1 MRKFTQLMLTLALL
15 VVGVGG
21 VKAEKVYTVDYS
33 NYTGFPYFV
42 MGYVPEWVEGV
53 MTDYGANYRYE
64 TQATLDGDGGS
75 KLKDGES
82 IDGTVL
88 TSNSTEYKKVS
99 GKGPYWHQYFFADG
113 IPTVVGGSYKVK
125 ALVKASAEVTV
136 DVEMRWSWSGDYP
149 VTTTRVTIPQSNDFV
164 EVEWEHK
171 NVGGVSSGLIA
182 KPGNST
188 VKIEWKSVTVYTGDA
203 QYRPVYGDLHTVT
216 PHIYAKNAGEGW
228 GKSASPDGEGVY
240 TVTSVDNAGAND
252 WDTQFWIATP
262 EQGLPVGQKFYV
274 EFSYKAVHAANV
286 QTQTQIEEN
295 GGYKIWHCVGEDD
308 NQNIAFTDEWKSIKK
323 EVTIESDMEWW
334 KSIAFNLNI
343 DKTANTYYF
352 KDIVLKVPELTGE
365 YVDFLVGASGWATY
379 SSTYNVG
386 LGSDKGYAAKAH
398 GSYVELIPVTEVPA
412 NNAVLIEGAGKH
424 TFNVIASAAEIADN
438 DLQISNGS
446 VTGDGS
452 TIYALGK
459 KDEKVGFMKVKSGVT
474 IPAGKAYL
482 VIGSGSA
489 RDFIGFGEEEATGIS
504 LTENSELRTENAVY
518 DLQGRR
524 VAQPTKGLY
533 IVNGKKVLVK

>member
-1 MRKFTQLMLTLALL
+1 
-15 VVGVGG
+15 
-21 VKAEKVYTVDYS
+21 
-33 NYTGFPYFV
+33 

-53 MTDYGANYRYE
+53 MTDYGADYLYKTEAEAADAGLDTSTATEVYTNSSAKYYRW
-64 TQATLDGDGGS
+64 TTGGS
-75 KLKDGES
+75 
-82 IDGTVL
+82 
-88 TSNSTEYKKVS
+88 
-99 GKGPYWHQYFFADG
+99 WHQYNMASD
-113 IPTVVGGSYKVK
+113 IPLVVGGSYKVK
-125 ALVKASAEVTV
+125 ALVKASAAV
-136 DVEMRWSWSGDYP
+136 DIDIEMRWSWSGDYP
-149 VTTTRVTIPQSNDFV
+149 ATTTRVTIPQSDEFV

-171 NVGGVSSGLIA
+171 NVGAASAGLIA
-182 KPGNST
+182 KPGDSK
-188 VKIEWKSVTVYTGDA
+188 VKIEWKSLTVSTGDP
-203 QYRPVYGDLHTVT
+203 QYRPVYGDLRTVT
-216 PHIYAKNAGEGW
+216 PHMYAKNAGAGW
-228 GKSASPDGEGVY
+228 GTSASPDGEGIY
-240 TVTSVDNAGAND
+240 SVTSVENPGAAD

-262 EQGLPVGQKFYV
+262 EQGLPAGQKFYV
-274 EFSYKAVHAANV
+274 EFSYKAAHAASV
-286 QTQTQIEEN
+286 STQTQVEEN
-295 GGYKIWHCVGEDD
+295 GGYKTWHCVGEGESKSE
-308 NQNIAFTDEWKSIKK
+308 ISFTTEWKSIAK
-323 EVTIESDMEWW
+323 EVTIEDDMGGW

-379 SSTYNVG
+379 SSTYNVD

-412 NNAVLIEGAGKH
+412 NNAVLIEGAGNH
-424 TFNVIASAAEIADN
+424 SFDVIPSAAAIAEN
-438 DLQISNGS
+438 DLQISDGS

-452 TIYALGK
+452 TKYALGK
-459 KDEKVGFMKVKSGVT
+459 KDKKVGFMKVKSGET

-482 VIGSGSA
+482 VIGGSSA

>member
-1 MRKFTQLMLTLALL
+1 
-15 VVGVGG
+15 
-21 VKAEKVYTVDYS
+21 
-33 NYTGFPYFV
+33 
-42 MGYVPEWVEGV
+42 
-53 MTDYGANYRYE
+53 
-64 TQATLDGDGGS
+64 
-75 KLKDGES
+75 
-82 IDGTVL
+82 
-88 TSNSTEYKKVS
+88 
-99 GKGPYWHQYFFADG
+99 
-113 IPTVVGGSYKVK
+113 
-125 ALVKASAEVTV
+125 
-136 DVEMRWSWSGDYP
+136 
-149 VTTTRVTIPQSNDFV
+149 
-164 EVEWEHK
+164 
-171 NVGGVSSGLIA
+171 
-182 KPGNST
+182 
-188 VKIEWKSVTVYTGDA
+188 
-203 QYRPVYGDLHTVT
+203 
-216 PHIYAKNAGEGW
+216 
-228 GKSASPDGEGVY
+228 
-240 TVTSVDNAGAND
+240 
-252 WDTQFWIATP
+252 
-262 EQGLPVGQKFYV
+262 
-274 EFSYKAVHAANV
+274 
-286 QTQTQIEEN
+286 
-295 GGYKIWHCVGEDD
+295 
-308 NQNIAFTDEWKSIKK
+308 
-323 EVTIESDMEWW
+323 MEWW

-352 KDIVLKVPELTGE
+352 KDIVLKVPEGTVVFPRE
-365 YVDFLVGASGWATY
+365 PLVKVVAPIMEAQLVETAIL
-379 SSTYNVG
+379 NI
-386 LGSDKGYAAKAH
+386 SDKGYAAKAH